1 MKRGLPQGVRARVKG
16 WLNLNNRFLM
26 GPRYVL
32 LLEGIERTGTI
43 RGACRGTGMSYRTC
57 LNRIR
62 QMERVLKAR
71 VVVTSRGGE
80 ARGRAELTPLA
91 RRLIR
96 LYRSWRAA
104 LERGSD
110 RAFARLRRAT

>member
-1 MKRGLPQGVRARVKG
+1 MKRRLPQGLRARVKG
-16 WLNLNNRFLM
+16 WLNLNRRFLM

-43 RGACRGTGMSYRTC
+43 RGACRGTGLSYRTS

-71 VVVTSRGGE
+71 LVVTSRGGKS
-80 ARGRAELTPLA
+80 RGRAELTPVA
-91 RRLIR
+91 RRLVH

-110 RAFARLRRAT
+110 RAFARLRRDN

>member
-1 MKRGLPQGVRARVKG
+1 MPRKLPPGVRGRVKG
-16 WLNLNNRFLM
+16 WLNLDGRFLM

-43 RGACRGTGMSYRTC
+43 RGACKGTGMSYRTC

-71 VVVTSRGGE
+71 VVVTSRGGT

-91 RRLIR
+91 HGLIR
-96 LYRSWRAA
+96 LYRSWRKA
-104 LERGSD
+104 LELGSD